1 MFAVSRDWLRA
12 RTTGIVKEG
21 DRPARRERGAP
32 GRHKNKLKSGRVP
45 RHHHTELVQ
54 DPDNKTPG
62 ARSRHGSTPRANYAS
77 SIAAMETN
85 SATLNMIMFRP
96 E

>member
-1 MFAVSRDWLRA
+1 MP
-12 RTTGIVKEG
+12 
-21 DRPARRERGAP
+21 PAAA
-32 GRHKNKLKSGRVP
+32 SDGRVLGTP
-45 RHHHTELVQ
+45 VVGWFDTE
-54 DPDNKTPG
+54 G
-62 ARSRHGSTPRANYAS
+62 ENYAS